1 MSKYRLANWRA
12 HNANNL
18 DAIKDL
24 ADNSIDSIV
33 TDPPYEIAFMN
44 SDWDNSGQAYN
55 EQLWRE
61 SLRVLK
67 PGGHL
72 IAFGATR
79 TIHRT
84 TSAIEASGFEIRDLI
99 SWLYFSGFPKSHD
112 ISKGIDKLDAQDM
125 QRERQLKFTK
135 WIREQNITAQQINV
149 ATNSFMGSHY
159 TTDKSQPAIMTIEH
173 LEQCKHLFNEI
184 PDWVFEECKKRSIES
199 QNYKNREI
207 IGKYDT
213 DMGGLGGQRLGN
225 KGGNITTPSTEK
237 AQQWSG
243 FGTALKPAQEPA
255 VLARKPIEQGSIA
268 KQVLSTGTGALNI
281 DACRF
286 GYGDECWVGP
296 QDAIGSRSVAGW
308 GNAYV
313 GGKLEKPIST
323 QDPGAR
329 WPANIYQ
336 CAKPSRAERDA
347 GLEHLDGDIKNVHPT
362 VKPLKLMRWLCRLI
376 TPPSGTVLDPFAGS
390 GTTLAAAILEGF
402 DVIGFEL
409 TAEYMPIIEGRC
421 KWAIEEYKRENAQL
435 SMLDW
440 MEASK

>member
-1 MSKYRLANWRA
+1 MSNYRIANWRA

-33 TDPPYEIAFMN
+33 TDPPYEIAFMGR
-44 SDWDNSGQAYN
+44 DWDNSGQAYN

-61 SLRVLK
+61 CLRVLK

-84 TSAIEASGFEIRDLI
+84 TSAIEASGFQIRNLI
-99 SWLYFSGFPKSHD
+99 SWLYFSGFPKSLN
-112 ISKGIDKLDAQDM
+112 LDGD
-125 QRERQLKFTK
+125 
-135 WIREQNITAQQINV
+135 
-149 ATNSFMGSHY
+149 
-159 TTDKSQPAIMTIEH
+159 
-173 LEQCKHLFNEI
+173 
-184 PDWVFEECKKRSIES
+184 
-199 QNYKNREI
+199 
-207 IGKYDT
+207 
-213 DMGGLGGQRLGN
+213 
-225 KGGNITTPSTEK
+225 
-237 AQQWSG
+237 WSG

-255 VLARKPIEQGSIA
+255 VLARKPIVQGTIA

-281 DACRF
+281 DGCRF

-296 QDAIGSRSVAGW
+296 NTQKLGL
-308 GNAYV
+308 
-313 GGKLEKPIST
+313 GGDIVIRNSKSIFTDTSKNFLFKKST
-323 QDPGAR
+323 LGR

>member
-1 MSKYRLANWRA
+1 MSKYRIANWRA

-61 SLRVLK
+61 CLRVLK

-112 ISKGIDKLDAQDM
+112 ISKAIDKHFGAV
-125 QRERQLKFTK
+125 REVIGKAESWNRPQSKLGDTARMNNSQS
-135 WIREQNITAQQINV
+135 IYDITA
-149 ATNSFMGSHY
+149 
-159 TTDKSQPAIMTIEH
+159 
-173 LEQCKHLFNEI
+173 
-184 PDWVFEECKKRSIES
+184 
-199 QNYKNREI
+199 
-207 IGKYDT
+207 
-213 DMGGLGGQRLGN
+213 
-225 KGGNITTPSTEK
+225 PSTEE

-281 DACRF
+281 DGCRF
-286 GYGDECWVGP
+286 GYGDACWVGP
-296 QDAIGSRSVAGW
+296 NTEQMGHHKKGNPYITKSKFNGTSYNIAYEIGHI
-308 GNAYV
+308 
-313 GGKLEKPIST
+313 KE
-323 QDPGAR
+323 DPANPLGR

-347 GLEHLDGDIKNVHPT
+347 GLEHLHTIGGGSYEFSRDVTLQDNSPNGRQQPQVKNFHPT
-362 VKPLKLMRWLCRLI
+362 VKPIKLMRWLCRLI

-421 KWAIEEYKRENAQL
+421 NWAVEEYKRENAQL

>member
-1 MSKYRLANWRA
+1 MSNYRIANWRA

-24 ADNSIDSIV
+24 DDNSIDSIV
-33 TDPPYEIAFMN
+33 TDPPYEIAFMGRN
-44 SDWDNSGQAYN
+44 WDNSGQAYN

-61 SLRVLK
+61 CLRVLK

-99 SWLYFSGFPKSHD
+99 SWLYFSGFPKSLD
-112 ISKGIDKLDAQDM
+112 ISKAIDKHFGAEREVIGSKPYSNQNISNGSYGKNI
-125 QRERQLKFTK
+125 QRPRVNC
-135 WIREQNITAQQINV
+135 NITA
-149 ATNSFMGSHY
+149 
-159 TTDKSQPAIMTIEH
+159 
-173 LEQCKHLFNEI
+173 
-184 PDWVFEECKKRSIES
+184 
-199 QNYKNREI
+199 
-207 IGKYDT
+207 
-213 DMGGLGGQRLGN
+213 
-225 KGGNITTPSTEK
+225 PSTQE

-255 VLARKPIEQGSIA
+255 VLARKPIVQGTIA

-281 DACRF
+281 DGCRF

-296 QDAIGSRSVAGW
+296 NTEQMGHHKKGNPFVTKSKFKGTSYNYSYEIGHIRED
-308 GNAYV
+308 NANPL
-313 GGKLEKPIST
+313 G
-323 QDPGAR
+323 R

-376 TPPSGTVLDPFAGS
+376 TPPNGTVLDPFAGS

>member
-61 SLRVLK
+61 CLRVLK

-99 SWLYFSGFPKSHD
+99 SWLYFSGFPKSLD
-112 ISKGIDKLDAQDM
+112 ISKAIDKHFGAE
-125 QRERQLKFTK
+125 REVIGKHKNPAANKKGGCSLKLSVAGMP
-135 WIREQNITAQQINV
+135 QNVSITA
-149 ATNSFMGSHY
+149 
-159 TTDKSQPAIMTIEH
+159 
-173 LEQCKHLFNEI
+173 
-184 PDWVFEECKKRSIES
+184 
-199 QNYKNREI
+199 
-207 IGKYDT
+207 
-213 DMGGLGGQRLGN
+213 
-225 KGGNITTPSTEK
+225 PSTEE
-237 AQQWSG
+237 AQRWNG

-281 DACRF
+281 DGCRF

-296 QDAIGSRSVAGW
+296 QEGLCGWNGNIGFQNTHGQFTNTNQEPRQHQNG
-308 GNAYV
+308 
-313 GGKLEKPIST
+313 
-323 QDPGAR
+323 R

-390 GTTLAAAILEGF
+390 GTTLAAALLEGF

-421 KWAIEEYKRENAQL
+421 QWAIEEYKRENAQL

>member
-1 MSKYRLANWRA
+1 MSKYRIANWRA

-33 TDPPYEIAFMN
+33 TDPPYEIAFMGR
-44 SDWDNSGQAYN
+44 DWDNSGQAYN

-61 SLRVLK
+61 CLRVLK

-99 SWLYFSGFPKSHD
+99 SWLYFSGFPKSLD
-112 ISKGIDKLDAQDM
+112 ISKAIDKHFGAE
-125 QRERQLKFTK
+125 REVIGKDKRTAKKEDTLVNFGMGFGN
-135 WIREQNITAQQINV
+135 WDITA
-149 ATNSFMGSHY
+149 
-159 TTDKSQPAIMTIEH
+159 
-173 LEQCKHLFNEI
+173 
-184 PDWVFEECKKRSIES
+184 
-199 QNYKNREI
+199 
-207 IGKYDT
+207 
-213 DMGGLGGQRLGN
+213 
-225 KGGNITTPSTEK
+225 PSTEE

-296 QDAIGSRSVAGW
+296 QELTVSKLTKTGSPFSLHTNDETSGVFVENNKG
-308 GNAYV
+308 
-313 GGKLEKPIST
+313 
-323 QDPGAR
+323 R

-347 GLEHLDGDIKNVHPT
+347 GLEHLHTIGGGSYEFSRDVTLQDNSPNGRQQPQVKNFHPT
-362 VKPLKLMRWLCRLI
+362 VKPIKLMRWLCRLI

-421 KWAIEEYKRENAQL
+421 QWAIEEYKRENAQL

>member
-1 MSKYRLANWRA
+1 MSKYRIANWRA

-24 ADNSIDSIV
+24 NDNSIDSIV
-33 TDPPYEIAFMN
+33 TDPPYEIAFMGR
-44 SDWDNSGQAYN
+44 DWDNSGQAYN

-61 SLRVLK
+61 CLRVLK

-99 SWLYFSGFPKSHD
+99 SWLYFSGFPKSLD
-112 ISKGIDKLDAQDM
+112 ISKAIDKHFGAE
-125 QRERQLKFTK
+125 REVIGQ
-135 WIREQNITAQQINV
+135 
-149 ATNSFMGSHY
+149 
-159 TTDKSQPAIMTIEH
+159 
-173 LEQCKHLFNEI
+173 KHVSNL
-184 PDWVFEECKKRSIES
+184 
-199 QNYKNREI
+199 
-207 IGKYDT
+207 
-213 DMGGLGGQRLGN
+213 GLGKGN
-225 KGGNITTPSTEK
+225 FVGGKVQSGNIDMTAPSTEE

-281 DACRF
+281 DGCRF

-296 QDAIGSRSVAGW
+296 QEAIGSRSVAGW
-308 GNAYV
+308 CNAYV

-347 GLEHLDGDIKNVHPT
+347 GLEHLHTIGGGSYEFSRDVTLQDNSPNGRQQPQVKNFHPT

-421 KWAIEEYKRENAQL
+421 QWAIEEYKRENAQL

>member
-1 MSKYRLANWRA
+1 MSNYRIANWRA

-33 TDPPYEIAFMN
+33 TDPPYEIFFHQAK
-44 SDWDNSGQAYN
+44 WDNNGQAYN

-61 SLRVLK
+61 CLRVLK

-84 TSAIEASGFEIRDLI
+84 TSAIEASGFEIRDMI
-99 SWLYFSGFPKSHD
+99 NWLYFTGFPKNHD
-112 ISKGIDKLDAQDM
+112 ISKAIDNHFGAQRKVIGQKHKQNSFDSNND
-125 QRERQLKFTK
+125 KFS
-135 WIREQNITAQQINV
+135 INNHEFEQKIINITA
-149 ATNSFMGSHY
+149 
-159 TTDKSQPAIMTIEH
+159 
-173 LEQCKHLFNEI
+173 
-184 PDWVFEECKKRSIES
+184 
-199 QNYKNREI
+199 
-207 IGKYDT
+207 
-213 DMGGLGGQRLGN
+213 
-225 KGGNITTPSTEK
+225 PSTQE

-255 VLARKPIEQGSIA
+255 VLARKPIEQGTIA

-281 DACRF
+281 DGCRF

-296 QDAIGSRSVAGW
+296 QETVKNMVGQLRGTIGH
-308 GNAYV
+308 
-313 GGKLEKPIST
+313 KLREIHRINNTP
-323 QDPGAR
+323 PNPLGR

-362 VKPLKLMRWLCRLI
+362 VKPIKLMRWLCRLI
-376 TPPSGTVLDPFAGS
+376 TPPNGTVLDPFAGS

-421 KWAIEEYKRENAQL
+421 KWAVEEYKRENAQL

>member
-1 MSKYRLANWRA
+1 MSNYRIANWRA

-33 TDPPYEIAFMN
+33 TDPPYEIAFMGR
-44 SDWDNSGQAYN
+44 DWDNSGQAYN

-61 SLRVLK
+61 CLRVLK

-84 TSAIEASGFEIRDLI
+84 TSAIEASGFQIRNLI
-99 SWLYFSGFPKSHD
+99 SWLYFSGFPKSLN
-112 ISKGIDKLDAQDM
+112 LDGD
-125 QRERQLKFTK
+125 
-135 WIREQNITAQQINV
+135 
-149 ATNSFMGSHY
+149 
-159 TTDKSQPAIMTIEH
+159 
-173 LEQCKHLFNEI
+173 
-184 PDWVFEECKKRSIES
+184 
-199 QNYKNREI
+199 
-207 IGKYDT
+207 
-213 DMGGLGGQRLGN
+213 
-225 KGGNITTPSTEK
+225 
-237 AQQWSG
+237 WSG

-255 VLARKPIEQGSIA
+255 VLARKPIEHGTIA

-281 DACRF
+281 DGCRF

-296 QDAIGSRSVAGW
+296 NTQKLGL
-308 GNAYV
+308 
-313 GGKLEKPIST
+313 GGDIVIRNSKSIFTDTSKNFLFKKST
-323 QDPGAR
+323 LGR

>member
-1 MSKYRLANWRA
+1 MSNYRIANWRA

-33 TDPPYEIAFMN
+33 TDPPYEIAFMGRN
-44 SDWDNSGQAYN
+44 WDNSGQAYN
-55 EQLWRE
+55 EHLWRE
-61 SLRVLK
+61 CLRVLK

-99 SWLYFSGFPKSHD
+99 SWLYFSGFPKSLD
-112 ISKGIDKLDAQDM
+112 ISKAIDKHFGAEFVAVTSKGVGFMNTKNDGWNATKN
-125 QRERQLKFTK
+125 QL
-135 WIREQNITAQQINV
+135 IQ
-149 ATNSFMGSHY
+149 
-159 TTDKSQPAIMTIEH
+159 KS
-173 LEQCKHLFNEI
+173 
-184 PDWVFEECKKRSIES
+184 
-199 QNYKNREI
+199 
-207 IGKYDT
+207 
-213 DMGGLGGQRLGN
+213 
-225 KGGNITTPSTEK
+225 EK
-237 AQQWSG
+237 SKEAQQWSG

-255 VLARKPIEQGSIA
+255 VLARKPIEQGTIA

-281 DACRF
+281 DGCRF

-296 QDAIGSRSVAGW
+296 NTQNLGL
-308 GNAYV
+308 
-313 GGKLEKPIST
+313 GGDIVIRNSKSIFTDTSKNFLFKKST
-323 QDPGAR
+323 LGR

-376 TPPSGTVLDPFAGS
+376 TPPNGTVLDPFAGS

>member
-1 MSKYRLANWRA
+1 MSNYRIANWRA

-33 TDPPYEIAFMN
+33 TDPPYEIAFMGRN
-44 SDWDNSGQAYN
+44 WDNSGQAYN

-61 SLRVLK
+61 CLRVLK

-84 TSAIEASGFEIRDLI
+84 TSAIEDAGFEIRDMI
-99 SWLYFSGFPKSHD
+99 AWCTYQGFPKSHD
-112 ISKGIDKLDAQDM
+112 ISKAIDKNFGA
-125 QRERQLKFTK
+125 ERKVIGSK
-135 WIREQNITAQQINV
+135 PYSNQNITNG
-149 ATNSFMGSHY
+149 SFG
-159 TTDKSQPAIMTIEH
+159 
-173 LEQCKHLFNEI
+173 
-184 PDWVFEECKKRSIES
+184 
-199 QNYKNREI
+199 KNI
-207 IGKYDT
+207 
-213 DMGGLGGQRLGN
+213 QRPRVN
-225 KGGNITTPSTEK
+225 CNITAPSTEE

-255 VLARKPIEQGSIA
+255 VLARKPIVQGTIA

-281 DACRF
+281 DGCRF
-286 GYGDECWVGP
+286 GYGDPAWIGP
-296 QDAIGSRSVAGW
+296 NRENEDTRRKPVESKGWCISSEYSGSMDDSALKG
-308 GNAYV
+308 
-313 GGKLEKPIST
+313 
-323 QDPGAR
+323 R

>member
-1 MSKYRLANWRA
+1 MSKYRIANWRA

-33 TDPPYEIAFMN
+33 TDPPYEIAFMGR
-44 SDWDNSGQAYN
+44 DWDNSGQAYN

-61 SLRVLK
+61 CLRVLK

-99 SWLYFSGFPKSHD
+99 SWLYFSGFPKSLD
-112 ISKGIDKLDAQDM
+112 ISKAIDKHFGAD
-125 QRERQLKFTK
+125 REVIGQSENGIAGGEKKHCGNLKSYGFNGK
-135 WIREQNITAQQINV
+135 YNITA
-149 ATNSFMGSHY
+149 
-159 TTDKSQPAIMTIEH
+159 
-173 LEQCKHLFNEI
+173 
-184 PDWVFEECKKRSIES
+184 
-199 QNYKNREI
+199 
-207 IGKYDT
+207 
-213 DMGGLGGQRLGN
+213 
-225 KGGNITTPSTEK
+225 PSTQE
-237 AQQWSG
+237 AQQWNG

-281 DACRF
+281 DGCRF

-296 QDAIGSRSVAGW
+296 QDAVGGRSIAGW
-308 GNAYV
+308 CNAYV

-323 QDPGAR
+323 DDPGAR
-329 WPANIYQ
+329 WRANIYQ
-336 CAKPSRAERDA
+336 CPKPNRDERDA

-362 VKPLKLMRWLCRLI
+362 VKPIKLMRWLCRLI

-421 KWAIEEYKRENAQL
+421 QWAIEEYKRENAQL